1 METIIQGGTII
12 NEGRAFRGDIVLEDD
27 HIAAP
32 QRGQKTPPRRLP
44 QEGGVP
50 RGMFR
55 FSGYH

>member
-27 HIAAP
+27 HIAALYEAEKAP
-32 QRGQKTPPRRLP
+32 RGIYQQT
-44 QEGGVP
+44 VDA
-50 RGMFR
+50 GMFR